1 LLEYSNDDDPKV
13 LASAARLVLT
23 PGFLDSLEAPDF
35 AAKFANSA
43 AFLMDPTVLLHALA
57 DHEGSMRPFSDAIT
71 NSVSQLAGPIADLT
85 RSPARRQYGAS
96 LYVSRLLLKLYD
108 ESEQNDSLRSQCL
121 DHWDALLRADV
132 GSHQH
137 ILTQID
143 S

>member
-1 LLEYSNDDDPKV
+1 
-13 LASAARLVLT
+13 
-23 PGFLDSLEAPDF
+23 
-35 AAKFANSA
+35 
-43 AFLMDPTVLLHALA
+43 MDPTVLLHALA
-57 DHEGSMRPFSDAIT
+57 DHEGSLLPFSDAIT
-71 NSVSQLAGPIADLT
+71 NSVSQLSGPLADLT
-85 RSPARRQYGAS
+85 RRPARRQYGAS
-96 LYVSRLLLKLYD
+96 LYVSKLLLKLYD